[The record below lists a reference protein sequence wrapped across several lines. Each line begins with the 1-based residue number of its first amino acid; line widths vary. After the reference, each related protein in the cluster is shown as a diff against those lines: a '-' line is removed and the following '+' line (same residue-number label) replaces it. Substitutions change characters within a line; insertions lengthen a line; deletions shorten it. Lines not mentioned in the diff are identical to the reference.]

1 MLNGSHL
8 GWWSVILKF
17 ERDHQRTVQANFGSI
32 WFSSF
37 RGKGLYMK
45 SLMDNDDS
53 SHNFSLGELK
63 MYVRTKLK
71 LSSKN
76 Y

>member
-1 MLNGSHL
+1 
-8 GWWSVILKF
+8 
-17 ERDHQRTVQANFGSI
+17 
-32 WFSSF
+32 
-37 RGKGLYMK
+37 
-45 SLMDNDDS
+45 MDNDDS
-53 SHNFSLGELK
+53 SHNFGLGELK